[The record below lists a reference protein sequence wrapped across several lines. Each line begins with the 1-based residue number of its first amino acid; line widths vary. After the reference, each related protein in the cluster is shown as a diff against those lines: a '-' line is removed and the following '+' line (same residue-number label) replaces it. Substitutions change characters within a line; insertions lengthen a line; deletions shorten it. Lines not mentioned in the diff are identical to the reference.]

1 MDCSVCV
8 AKTKAQIRCA
18 VTVCA
23 DPENFLGGG
32 GGQGG
37 PNSPE
42 GV

>member
-1 MDCSVCV
+1 MDCSICV
-8 AKTKAQIRCA
+8 AKTKAQIRRA
-18 VTVCA
+18 VTACA

-32 GGQGG
+32 GGG